1 MTWTKLSDDFSD
13 DCWRLSDQAWRLH
26 VEGLIWSNRKLL
38 DLRLLKD
45 EMRLWAKHP
54 EAAAELVAIG
64 WWKDDGDTYVIL
76 HHGVYQRPRE
86 RVLKQQEVNQEIG
99 RKGGRPS
106 GPPRERAPREHHR
119 GTDSLSDLP
128 TKRDGT
134 GRDRPGL
141 GKQPPTK
148 ANEAKTVENKT
159 NAPQPNP
166 SSNGQLLCA
175 NGCDQPARGVDPLPQ
190 YCYACYR
197 KRSRAGAA
205 S

>member
-38 DLRLLKD
+38 DLRLAKD

-54 EAAAELVAIG
+54 EAAAELVTIG
-64 WWKDDGDTYVIL
+64 WWTDEGDAYLIV
-76 HHGVYQRPRE
+76 HHGIYQRPRQ
-86 RVLKQQEVNQEIG
+86 RVLKQQEVNQENG

-106 GPPRERAPREHHR
+106 GPPRERAPRR
-119 GTDSLSDLP
+119 PRNAAAQKTDSLTDSQSELP

-134 GRDRPGL
+134 GQDRPGL

-148 ANEAKTVENKT
+148 ANEAKNSVQLDGDGNGSMCIDCHRRPPTNGRRCDTCQRIHDTVI
-159 NAPQPNP
+159 
-166 SSNGQLLCA
+166 
-175 NGCDQPARGVDPLPQ
+175 
-190 YCYACYR
+190 
-197 KRSRAGAA
+197 AGYER
-205 S
+205 